1 MEGSVMD
8 PKLSACIRSGVTSA
22 PDPWD
27 AARELKAALDQPNPS
42 LVLVFVSPDRDFPAV
57 SRALTETFGPIPV
70 VGCTTAGEITPA
82 GYRRGS
88 IVGISLASP
97 GFVAVAERIDNLHT
111 FHMARGN
118 DLVQRALR
126 RLDREAPGSSRD
138 RTFAMLLIDGL
149 SGCEEAVVSA
159 LHDALGGIPLFGGS
173 AGDTLQFRRTCVLH
187 DGVFHQDSAV
197 LLLVSTSLPF
207 RVFKTEHFVSSEEKM
222 VVTEADPVNRIVT
235 EINGEPAAR
244 EYARVVGLNIDE
256 LTPTIFAA
264 HPVVVRIGG
273 SYFVR
278 SIQKVNPDHSLTF
291 FCAID
296 QGIVLTV
303 ARGIDL
309 VENLE
314 RLFGDLRNDIGPP
327 ELVIG
332 CECVLR
338 NLEQEQKGL
347 TDRVGR
353 LMVDNKVVGFSTYG
367 EQYLA
372 MHVNQ
377 TFTGVAIGRRA
388 VR

>member
-1 MEGSVMD
+1 MD
-8 PKLSACIRSGVTSA
+8 TMVTACVRRGFTCA
-22 PDPWD
+22 PDERE
-27 AARELKAALDQPNPS
+27 AARELKAAIAQPDTS
-42 LVLVFVSPDRDFPAV
+42 LVLVFSSPDRDLPAL
-57 SRALTETFGPIPV
+57 SAALSEAFGPVPV
-70 VGCTTAGEITPA
+70 VGCTTAGEITPD
-82 GYRRGS
+82 GYHEGS
-88 IVGISLASP
+88 VVGISFARPS
-97 GFVAVAERIDNLHT
+97 FVAVAERVDDLHS

-126 RLDREAPGSSRD
+126 HLERAAPGHPREKI
-138 RTFAMLLIDGL
+138 FGMLLIDGL

-159 LHDALGGIPLFGGS
+159 LHDSLGGIPLFGGS
-173 AGDTLQFRRTCVLH
+173 AGDTLRFQRTSVLH
-187 DGVFHQDSAV
+187 NGRFHQDSAV
-197 LLLVSTSLPF
+197 LLLVATDQPF

-222 VVTEADPVNRIVT
+222 VVTEADPVHRIVT

-244 EYARVVGLNIDE
+244 EYARVVGLDIDE

-278 SIQKVNPDHSLTF
+278 SIQKVNPDDSLTF

-296 QGIVLTV
+296 EGIVLTV

-314 RLFGDLRNDIGPP
+314 TLFGELRADIGQP
-327 ELVIG
+327 ELVLG

-338 NLEQEQKGL
+338 NLEQRQKGL

-353 LMVDNKVVGFSTYG
+353 IMADNNVVGFCTYG

-377 TFTGVAIGRRA
+377 TFTGVAIGRST
-388 VR
+388 